1 MPQRWTII
9 VGHNRYTLT
18 IYSNNVWEYDT
29 VLGVVSLYR
38 SLWVDSIL
46 QRTQGRKTTGLITE
60 RRIEVT
66 YRPLPEYLELRKSP
80 IHGYGVFAV
89 QPISQGD
96 SLGLSHINA
105 PELIRTPLGGYINH
119 SMNPNC
125 MRLREG
131 NRWYLTAISDIRVG
145 EEITLMYKGYRPW
158 RTT

>member
-1 MPQRWTII
+1 M
-9 VGHNRYTLT
+9 
-18 IYSNNVWEYDT
+18 
-29 VLGVVSLYR
+29 VSLYR

-46 QRTQGRKTTGLITE
+46 QRTQGRKATGLITE

-145 EEITLMYKGYRPW
+145 EEITLMYKGYRP
-158 RTT
+158 